1 MLYNLANKQL
11 QDLVHLLM
19 NIDDKHYT
27 VPMERAFESSIGKH
41 TRHIIEFY
49 QLFIEAYNNGD
60 LNYDLRIRNPKLETQ
75 KFMALKELEAIMNNL
90 INITENKDL
99 ILKSHINGID
109 YKFPTSVH
117 RELLYLVEHT
127 THHLALM
134 RIGISNLK
142 ENIIL
147 PESLGMA
154 YSTLNNKNNG

>member
-11 QDLVHLLM
+11 QDLVHLLK
-19 NIDDKHYT
+19 NIDEKYYS
-27 VPMERAFESSIGKH
+27 VPMEKAFESTIGKH

-49 QLFIEAYNNGD
+49 QLFLEAYNNGN
-60 LNYDLRIRNPKLETQ
+60 LNYDHRERNTEFETH
-75 KFMALKELEAIMNNL
+75 KFVALKELEAIMNNL
-90 INITENKDL
+90 NNITENKDL

-134 RIGISNLK
+134 RIGVSNLK

-154 YSTLNNKNNG
+154 YSTLNNKNG